1 MPDDKTK
8 TGRAARDRI
17 NVNEQYELVDWAD
30 TFDVSPER
38 LKEAVAKVGPMASEV
53 AKFLGR

>member
-30 TFDVSPER
+30 TFGVSPEQ

>member
-1 MPDDKTK
+1 MADNKAKISVPDS
-8 TGRAARDRI
+8 DRI
-17 NVNEQYELVDWAD
+17 NINELSDLQDWSNK
-30 TFDVSPER
+30 FGVSPDR

>member
-1 MPDDKTK
+1 MADNKAK
-8 TGRAARDRI
+8 IGRLDPDRI
-17 NVNEQYELVDWAD
+17 NINELSDLQDWSNK
-30 TFDVSPER
+30 FGVSPDR

>member
-1 MPDDKTK
+1 MADEKSKIGTPD
-8 TGRAARDRI
+8 RDRI
-17 NVNEQYELVDWAD
+17 NINELSDLQDWSNK
-30 TFDVSPER
+30 FGVSPDR

>member
-1 MPDDKTK
+1 MADDKSK
-8 TGRAARDRI
+8 IDRPDQARI
-17 NVNEQYELVDWAD
+17 NINELSDLQEWSNK
-30 TFDVSPER
+30 FGVSPDR

>member
-8 TGRAARDRI
+8 TGRATRDRI

-30 TFDVSPER
+30 TFGVSPEQ
-38 LKEAVAKVGPMASEV
+38 LKKAVAKVGPMASEV

>member
-1 MPDDKTK
+1 MADDRSKIGTPD
-8 TGRAARDRI
+8 RDRI
-17 NVNEQYELVDWAD
+17 NINELSDLQDWSNKFGVPPD
-30 TFDVSPER
+30 R